1 MPPGPS
7 TGDSTRSRR
16 GRAGVRGEPLPF
28 LALLQHGQV
37 LRGRSHGRKGGRKC
51 SETAIFCC
59 SLPLYGQRCCL
70 RRARSDL
77 GTRCR
82 AQGRGAKGPPPPQ
95 PGHGSMQSTATCLAS
110 CSPPS
115 LKILS
120 PSDPGQWREINAG
133 GSELPLI
140 QGLYLRA
147 Q

>member
-82 AQGRGAKGPPPPQ
+82 ADGREAEGPPPLQ
-95 PGHGSMQSTATCLAS
+95 PGPAEHGHVSGILL
-110 CSPPS
+110 PS
-115 LKILS
+115 IPQNLEPK
-120 PSDPGQWREINAG
+120 
-133 GSELPLI
+133 
-140 QGLYLRA
+140 
-147 Q
+147 